1 MNPKPNIQNLL
12 EKESFSHDELVTL
25 LSVDKAEQELIFE
38 KASQV
43 KQNTV
48 GNKVYLRGLVEY
60 SNICTKNC
68 LYCGVRS
75 GNKNIRRYRLTENE
89 VLEAAQFVLDHHF
102 GSMVIQ
108 GGELSSTQNTRRI
121 GQLVTKIKQLSQGK
135 IGITLSMGEQSR
147 ETYRYWFECGAHRYL
162 LRIETSNPDLYKKI
176 HPMDTF
182 HSFEK
187 RLQALDDLRNE
198 GFQVGTG
205 VMIGLPF
212 QTNDDLA
219 NDLEFFKNFDIDMIG
234 MGPYIEHKNTPLY
247 QYKDLLLPP
256 LDRFYLSLKMLAL
269 LRITM
274 PDINIAA
281 TTAMETIHPRGKILA
296 LQTGANVMM
305 PNITPLKYRDDYLL
319 YEGKPHINEE
329 SQLILD
335 HLIQDISAI
344 HCEIGWDNWGDSR
357 HFFYRH
363 YENKEIDPN
372 P

>member
-1 MNPKPNIQNLL
+1 MNPKPNIRNLL

-162 LRIETSNPDLYKKI
+162 LRIETSNPDYIRKFIPWILSIASKNASKHWMIYEMK
-176 HPMDTF
+176 DF
-182 HSFEK
+182 
-187 RLQALDDLRNE
+187 RWVQAL
-198 GFQVGTG
+198 
-205 VMIGLPF
+205 
-212 QTNDDLA
+212 
-219 NDLEFFKNFDIDMIG
+219 
-234 MGPYIEHKNTPLY
+234 
-247 QYKDLLLPP
+247 
-256 LDRFYLSLKMLAL
+256 
-269 LRITM
+269 
-274 PDINIAA
+274 
-281 TTAMETIHPRGKILA
+281 
-296 LQTGANVMM
+296 
-305 PNITPLKYRDDYLL
+305 
-319 YEGKPHINEE
+319 
-329 SQLILD
+329 
-335 HLIQDISAI
+335 
-344 HCEIGWDNWGDSR
+344 
-357 HFFYRH
+357 
-363 YENKEIDPN
+363 
-372 P
+372 

>member
-281 TTAMETIHPRGKILA
+281 TTALQSIDKLGREKAIKI
-296 LQTGANVMM
+296 GANVIM
-305 PNITPLKYRDDYLL
+305 PNITPGRYRDDYLL
-319 YEGKPHINEE
+319 YQNKPCTDENADDCKTCLEARIALAENEIAYGE
-329 SQLILD
+329 
-335 HLIQDISAI
+335 
-344 HCEIGWDNWGDSR
+344 WGDSK
-357 HFFYRH
+357 H
-363 YENKEIDPN
+363 YGTRDKGQGTSEDR
-372 P
+372 